1 MELYKSTFDIEP
13 LRAEDISDAVQ
24 LEASCGLSS
33 REQAGYERALQ
44 QPHEILLAA
53 VTKPA
58 PTCRR
63 QLVGLFSGL
72 IVVDELQID
81 NVVVAEDYRR
91 CGLASRLLTTA
102 LRWAQEQGA
111 TGAILEVRAQN
122 WAARALYQKH
132 CFTVVGLR
140 QAYYHEPLDDALVL
154 ACALPPDI
162 KIAT

>member
-1 MELYKSTFDIEP
+1 MELYKSTFNIEP
-13 LRAEDISDAVQ
+13 LRAEDIPNAVR
-24 LEASCGLSS
+24 LEVSCGLSS
-33 REQAGYERALQ
+33 RQQAGYQRALQ

-53 VTKPA
+53 VTKHPPA
-58 PTCRR
+58 HRR
-63 QLVGLFSGL
+63 CLVGLFSGR
-72 IVVDELQID
+72 IVIDELQID

-102 LRWAQEQGA
+102 LRLAQEQGA
-111 TGAILEVRAQN
+111 TGALLEVRAQN

-140 QAYYHEPLDDALVL
+140 QAYYHQPLDDALVL
-154 ACALPPDI
+154 ACALAQDI

>member
-1 MELYKSTFDIEP
+1 MELYNATFSIEP
-13 LRAEDISDAVQ
+13 LREEDIPDAVQ
-24 LEASCGLSS
+24 LEESCGLSS
-33 REQAGYERALQ
+33 RQQVGYQRALQ

-53 VTKPA
+53 VTRHPPA
-58 PTCRR
+58 QARL
-63 QLVGLFSGL
+63 LVGLFSGL

-91 CGLASRLLTTA
+91 CGLASQLLTTA

-122 WAARALYQKH
+122 LAARALYQKH
-132 CFTVVGLR
+132 GFTVAGLR
-140 QAYYHEPLDDALVL
+140 QAYYHQPLDDALVL
-154 ACALPPDI
+154 ACDLQQDI